1 MNPAQI
7 RVHPL
12 TYVIAGALL
21 VAATLATFWPVLDN
35 GFVNWGDDQ
44 EIVGNERFRGFSGP
58 HLQWMFSVNLMGHYQ
73 PLSWLTLALDH
84 QLWGLN
90 PRGFHLTTLLLHA
103 ACAVAAMVLIVQ
115 LVRLAQPTANI
126 PGTWLIAAAMIGALT
141 FAVHPLRVEEV
152 AWTAER
158 RGPLSALFY
167 VLTISFYLAS
177 ISQRREWWRR
187 RGRLTRARTVGGE
200 GFRRVALV
208 CFLLSLLAKE
218 FGFLL
223 PVVLLILDAYPL
235 RRLRV
240 TPRGLLNRLI
250 TLIFD
255 KWEFFALGALW
266 ALVAVWSSA
275 ASNVAKDLSE
285 YGILQRLA
293 QAFFGLSFYVEKTIW
308 PSGLS
313 PIYSIP
319 PKLDPFA
326 ITYWG
331 RAAFVILIT
340 VALWTFRKRAPGA
353 LAAWA
358 VYVVI
363 VSPVLGLTQTG
374 RQIAADRY
382 TYLPAI
388 GLAAVLAGGIV
399 QLRNARSAGWRSGS
413 IGQALILAI
422 ASVGYGYAAHRQ
434 TQVWRDS
441 QTLWEHALAVNPRC
455 PVAHNNLAVVR
466 AEASRAD
473 EAIALF
479 RRGIEL
485 DPKNYEAYRNLG
497 VIFAQRNDMKAA
509 VEAWRAA
516 MAINSDDRITASYL
530 ERATQLS
537 QP

>member
-1 MNPAQI
+1 MSIARF

-12 TYVIAGALL
+12 LY
-21 VAATLATFWPVLDN
+21 VAAAAVLIAVCVIVFWPVRDN
-35 GFVNWGDDQ
+35 GFVNWGDY
-44 EIVGNERFRGFSGP
+44 EELTKNENYRGFSGKN
-58 HLQWMFSVNLMGHYQ
+58 LQWMFSANLMGHYQ
-73 PLSWLTLALDH
+73 PLTWLTFALDH
-84 QLWGLN
+84 QLWGLSA
-90 PRGFHLTTLLLHA
+90 RAFHFTTLLIHA

-115 LVRLAQPTANI
+115 LVRLAQPETHI
-126 PGTWLIAAAMIGALT
+126 PGAFLIAAATIGALT

-167 VLTISFYLAS
+167 ILTISFYLAS
-177 ISQRREWWRR
+177 ITQRREWWRR
-187 RGRLTRARTVGGE
+187 RGRLTRTRPVGGE
-200 GFRRVALV
+200 GFRRAALV

-223 PVVLLILDAYPL
+223 PVVLLIVDAYPL
-235 RRLRV
+235 RRLRA
-240 TPRGLLNRLI
+240 TPRGLLNRLL

-266 ALVAVWSSA
+266 ALIAVWSSA

-340 VALWTFRKRAPGA
+340 VGLWALRKRAPGA

-358 VYVVI
+358 AYVVI

-388 GLAAVLAGGIV
+388 GLAAVLAGAIV
-399 QLRNARSAGWRSGS
+399 QLRGARSAGSRSG
-413 IGQALILAI
+413 ALGLSLVLAI
-422 ASVGYGYAAHRQ
+422 ACVGYGYAAHRQ
-434 TQVWRDS
+434 TRVWRDS
-441 QTLWEHALAVNPRC
+441 QTLWEHALAVNPHC

-466 AEASRAD
+466 AEAKRED

-497 VIFAQRNDMKAA
+497 VIFAQRNDMRAA
-509 VEAWRAA
+509 VDAWRAA
-516 MAINSDDRITASYL
+516 MAINPEDRITASYL
-530 ERATQLS
+530 ERATQMG